1 MNGWVLGGVVA
12 AALAVVAWFV
22 GLGSFVAIFRSI
34 LGALADWVKVARR
47 WLSIPGNKTRLL
59 FVALAVGFLSAGLQ
73 SWQRGSVIIQ
83 QRADYVRLQEQSEWE
98 KAALSSA
105 NEDLQG
111 AVGARDRVIQRF
123 MELAEQQKMLLD
135 VAASQAAAALSE
147 AEAAKQAAADANRR
161 FEQAF
166 ESRPE
171 ECKAALQ
178 VMARACPTLKDY

>member
-1 MNGWVLGGVVA
+1 MVVG
-12 AALAVVAWFV
+12 AWFI
-22 GLGSFVAIFRSI
+22 GLGSVAAVLRSI
-34 LGALADWVKVARR
+34 LGAFADWMRYARR
-47 WLSIPGNKTRLL
+47 WLSIPGNKMRLV
-59 FVALAVGFLSAGLQ
+59 FVGLALGFLAAGLQ
-73 SWQRGSVIIQ
+73 SWQRGTVIIQ